1 MALTVLTKKFAT
13 SVFRLP
19 LTVDGVAY
27 ILCIPVSASKQHE
40 IMKNVMAEFGF
51 DAQLASVKV
60 IPALLEASVYGWHGL
75 EDKEGKEVPYSVEML
90 RELCEYDA
98 EFMEEQLKR
107 IRRIA
112 REGRLEE
119 EKN

>member
-1 MALTVLTKKFAT
+1 M
-13 SVFRLP
+13 
-19 LTVDGVAY
+19 
-27 ILCIPVSASKQHE
+27 
-40 IMKNVMAEFGF
+40 
-51 DAQLASVKV
+51 
-60 IPALLEASVYGWHGL
+60 
-75 EDKEGKEVPYSVEML
+75 PYSVEML